1 MLAGKF
7 KNASKKDTFIRTIS
21 ACRAAGDIAAN
32 MPPKLPPE
40 LNMGSKPTESY
51 SCYDGNRF
59 VFVRVTPFQYWNPM
73 EDWYFHLKMC

>member
-40 LNMGSKPTESY
+40 LNMGSKPTES
-51 SCYDGNRF
+51 
-59 VFVRVTPFQYWNPM
+59 
-73 EDWYFHLKMC
+73 